1 MPVNRDTRRAAQSLV
16 VLALVFPLVTIL
28 FTSGTPA
35 QAAAVTATRVTHQ
48 HFNSF
53 EATAS
58 AEHLAESR
66 FKNPSSP
73 ICTTATTSAAN
84 VNTDCEVISPHNETS
99 IAINPTNPLN
109 LVGSANDYQISYT
122 DGGTSFFTFYSR
134 AHTTFDGGKTWTTY
148 PIDFHGYTHSGDP
161 AVAFD
166 ASGKVY
172 LATLGWIASENIG
185 CCVAPDILVSHS
197 SDGGKTWV
205 TPSRVAT
212 GTGNSFSAGVFND
225 KEFIAAWGDGNAI
238 VTWTVFYQGQFGRY
252 VSSPIY
258 ASVTHDGGST
268 WTAGVEISG
277 SASFCTGARGGNACD
292 QNQASVPVVAA
303 DGSIYVTFVNFAYP
317 TTTGRDQYLV
327 VKVDAATGQR
337 IGGPYRVA
345 DIIDGYTDYPISVD
359 GRPTYQDSEF
369 RTWPVGNIAAD
380 PTSSAHLAV
389 IWSDMRNSRLPAERD
404 PYRATTNSDVIV
416 SQSLDGGLSWSSPTA
431 LSAPRDQFMPW
442 GAYDATG
449 RLRIGFF
456 DRQYDPANHKY
467 GYTLASETNARS
479 LAFTMSQVTTALSD
493 PTANNRWFSITTVN
507 PAFPHPTTFLGD
519 YSAIATSSSAAIA
532 AYWTDLRETIS
543 AGSRT
548 GFAQDAYFGSAR

>member
-1 MPVNRDTRRAAQSLV
+1 
-16 VLALVFPLVTIL
+16 
-28 FTSGTPA
+28 
-35 QAAAVTATRVTHQ
+35 
-48 HFNSF
+48 
-53 EATAS
+53 
-58 AEHLAESR
+58 
-66 FKNPSSP
+66 
-73 ICTTATTSAAN
+73 
-84 VNTDCEVISPHNETS
+84 
-99 IAINPTNPLN
+99 
-109 LVGSANDYQISYT
+109 
-122 DGGTSFFTFYSR
+122 
-134 AHTTFDGGKTWTTY
+134 
-148 PIDFHGYTHSGDP
+148 
-161 AVAFD
+161 
-166 ASGKVY
+166 
-172 LATLGWIASENIG
+172 
-185 CCVAPDILVSHS
+185 
-197 SDGGKTWV
+197 
-205 TPSRVAT
+205 
-212 GTGNSFSAGVFND
+212 
-225 KEFIAAWGDGNAI
+225 
-238 VTWTVFYQGQFGRY
+238 
-252 VSSPIY
+252 
-258 ASVTHDGGST
+258 
-268 WTAGVEISG
+268 
-277 SASFCTGARGGNACD
+277 
-292 QNQASVPVVAA
+292 VVAA

-345 DIIDGYTDYPISVD
+345 DIIDGYTDYPISVE